1 MCKVGDII
9 LINSY
14 KDNGKNL
21 SRHSFVVISD
31 KEGEIQGCSYD
42 FICNVLSSFKNEEQ
56 KRRKLN
62 YPGNFPIAHD
72 DTVTDP
78 HNDKD
83 GYIKMDQWYY
93 FNKDKLDYTVIGSV
107 KQDIFD
113 LLIEFL
119 EDSEFDLYDIID
131 NL

>member
-9 LINSY
+9 LVNSY

-31 KEGEIQGCSYD
+31 EEGKIQGCSYD

-56 KRRKLN
+56 KKRKLN

-119 EDSEFDLYDIID
+119 EDSKSDLYDIID

>member
-9 LINSY
+9 LVNSY

-31 KEGEIQGCSYD
+31 EEGKIQGCSYD

-56 KRRKLN
+56 KERKLN

-119 EDSEFDLYDIID
+119 EDSKFDLYDIID